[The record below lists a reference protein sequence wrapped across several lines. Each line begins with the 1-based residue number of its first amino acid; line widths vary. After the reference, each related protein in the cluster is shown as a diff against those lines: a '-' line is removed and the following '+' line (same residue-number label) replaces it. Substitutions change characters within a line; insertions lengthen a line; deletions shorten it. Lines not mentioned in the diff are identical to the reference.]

1 MNRDEFLNLLEMLPK
16 WATDKTMEDIVA
28 IEGRSLEGHIREVN
42 KVAKNLGLNE
52 VTFNIRDLI
61 GQKRREQD
69 KIDRFLGAVRRETD
83 AAMRV
88 RAVDPIRGFSE
99 VAEVSGRMIAGAG
112 DKVGDFQ

>member
-1 MNRDEFLNLLEMLPK
+1 MLPK
-16 WATDKTMEDIVA
+16 WATDKTLEDIVA
-28 IEGRSLEGHIREVN
+28 IEGRSLEGHIHSQQSCKES
-42 KVAKNLGLNE
+42 GLNE

-88 RAVDPIRGFSE
+88 EQWI
-99 VAEVSGRMIAGAG
+99 
-112 DKVGDFQ
+112 Q